1 MLVHCC
7 KAAAVVGCEFLEA
20 DYNVIRFGLV
30 RLYNNTRSFLG
41 ALARPFP
48 AWFLAKYVT
57 FGHQAAAH
65 IIGDSAAAATPA
77 ITTTAAMLL
86 LLLLLLLLL

>member
-86 LLLLLLLLL
+86 LLL